1 MMWQS
6 TNMLKGKGPMEKPA
20 WERMSVVDFCLLAMT
35 LRELDSMLEAYDEQK
50 EYTPKELTA
59 FGAAF
64 GQRFQIKREPEDIR
78 RAVQILGKAQG
89 LAEKYT
95 PGWLRTTNNLSAA
108 LVNMYEQEREVKYL
122 NRAIDLLT
130 QLAEHIPSDEGN
142 QPTHLINLWSALHLR
157 FEHLRRMKDLDR
169 LIRVGEEIIEH
180 TDAHSPMRLL
190 HLQNQQSILF
200 KRYTITRRLEDQKA
214 AIDTL
219 YLLVKELPADDPQ
232 RAEHLDWLAK
242 SVIIYYDQARDT
254 RPKMQPEEKRAL
266 IQMLSLIVA
275 DLPGDSPDLLE
286 CLEMLTRMV
295 ISSCNQTRDPSAML
309 ELAEMSEKLLARI
322 PADADY
328 FTGIVNITS
337 GGYLL
342 RYTTSGDPA
351 YLEQA
356 IQHLEDGIAR
366 CAPNPF
372 YLRQCY
378 FNLGNAYR
386 MRYEARK
393 CLEDL
398 DHSIAA
404 LEQALALS
412 ESGASIRS
420 TYLSTLIG
428 VLNTRFER
436 TENLADLERMKELRA
451 QLKQARQ

>member
-1 MMWQS
+1 MQ
-6 TNMLKGKGPMEKPA
+6 KPSL
-20 WERMSVVDFCLLAMT
+20 ENTSIMNFCLLAMT
-35 LRELDSMLEAYDEQK
+35 LNELDSMLKAYDEKK
-50 EYTPKELTA
+50 EYTPKELMA

-78 RAVQILGKAQG
+78 SAVQLLGKAQS
-89 LAEKYT
+89 LTEKYT
-95 PGWLRTTNNLSAA
+95 PGWLLITNNLSAA

-142 QPTHLINLWSALHLR
+142 EPTHLINLWSALHLR

-180 TDAHSPMRLL
+180 TDAHSPLRLL

-219 YLLVKELPADDPQ
+219 YLLVKELPADHPQ

-242 SVIIYYDQARDT
+242 SVIIYYDQLRNT
-254 RPKMQPEEKRAL
+254 RPGIRAEEKKAL
-266 IQMLSLIVA
+266 IQMLFLIVS

-286 CLEMLTRMV
+286 CLEMLTRIV
-295 ISSCNQTRDPSAML
+295 ISSCNQTRNPAAML
-309 ELAEMSEKLLARI
+309 ELAEISERLLARV
-322 PADADY
+322 PADANY
-328 FTGIVNITS
+328 FAGIVNITS
-337 GGYLL
+337 GGYML

-356 IQHLEDGIAR
+356 IQHLENGIAR

-386 MRYEARK
+386 MRYQERK

-398 DHSIAA
+398 DHSLAA

-420 TYLSTLIG
+420 TYLSTLID
-428 VLNTRFER
+428 VLKTRFER

-451 QLKQARQ
+451 QLKQAGQ